1 MKSIKNRF
9 WSSVLPELKESEERM
24 AVVLK
29 GKEVADAMTVQMRQD
44 VAALYC
50 GSASAPMT
58 WLMNA
63 ELLSGRGLSI

>member
-1 MKSIKNRF
+1 MKSIKNRI

-44 VAALYC
+44 VAALKEK
-50 GSASAPMT
+50 G
-58 WLMNA
+58 
-63 ELLSGRGLSI
+63 